1 MADLYAGAIGQD
13 RAVAQLR
20 AAAKA
25 PVHAYLFVGPPG
37 TGKQA
42 AAQAFAASLLCS
54 NGGCGE
60 CSACVRALDGV
71 HPDVVVVSREGAFIS
86 VPRAREITRLAARS
100 PLEGSRK
107 VLVLT
112 EFHLVDKAGPALLK
126 SIEEPPPGT
135 VFVILAEQVPEEL
148 VTIASRCCR
157 IDFGPLAAETLAAA
171 LEEDGVAAVAAAE
184 AAEAAGGRL
193 DRARLLA
200 SDPEFSARR
209 AVWRGAPDR
218 LDGSGF
224 VAAEVASELASAA
237 EAVLGPVRARQEA
250 ETTALKERARQYGER
265 ESVPKDVDERHRR
278 EQRRARTDELRS
290 GFAILAAAY
299 RDRLVAGGG
308 AECLAAVDAIGNAN
322 EALIRNPNESLL
334 LQALMVRLSG
344 AATAAAGAPSQRGG

>member
-1 MADLYAGAIGQD
+1 MADLYAGVVGQD
-13 RAVAQLR
+13 RAVAQLS

-25 PVHAYLFVGPPG
+25 PVHAYLLVGPPG

-42 AAQAFAASLLCS
+42 AARAFAAALLCPD
-54 NGGCGE
+54 GGCGE
-60 CSACVRALDGV
+60 CSACLRALDGV

-100 PLEGSRK
+100 PVEGSRK

-126 SIEEPPPGT
+126 TIEEPAPGT

-157 IDFGPLAAETLAAA
+157 IDFGPVAAETLAAA
-171 LEEDGVAAVAAAE
+171 LETEGVDPATAAE
-184 AAEAAGGRL
+184 VSEAAGGSL

-218 LDGSGF
+218 LDGSGA
-224 VAAEVASELASAA
+224 VAAEVASELAGAA
-237 EAVLGPVRARQEA
+237 EAVLGAVRFRQDA
-250 ETTALKERARQYGER
+250 EIAALKERARRYGER

-290 GFAILAAAY
+290 GFAILAATY

-308 AECLAAVDAIGNAN
+308 SECLAAIDAIGNAN

-334 LQALMVRLSG
+334 LQALMVRLSS
-344 AATAAAGAPSQRGG
+344 AATATAEGPSRRGG

>member
-1 MADLYAGAIGQD
+1 MADLYAGVIGQD

-25 PVHAYLFVGPPG
+25 PVHAYLLVGPAG

-42 AAQAFAASLLCS
+42 AARAFAASLMCPS
-54 NGGCGE
+54 GGCGE
-60 CSACVRALDGV
+60 CSACHRALDGV
-71 HPDVVVVSREGAFIS
+71 HPDVVVVRREGAFIS
-86 VPRAREITRLAARS
+86 VPRAREITQLAARS
-100 PLEGSRK
+100 PLEGSGK
-107 VLVLT
+107 VLILT

-126 SIEEPPPGT
+126 TIEEPPPGT

-157 IDFGPLAAETLAAA
+157 IDFGPIAAETLAAA
-171 LEEDGVAAVAAAE
+171 LKADGVDAAAAAE
-184 AAEAAGGRL
+184 AAEAAGGSL

-218 LDGSGF
+218 LDGSGS
-224 VAAEVASELASAA
+224 VAAEVASELAAAA

-250 ETTALKERARQYGER
+250 EIAALKERARQYGER
-265 ESVPKDVDERHRR
+265 ESIPKDVDERHRR

-290 GFAILAAAY
+290 GFAILAATY

-308 AECLAAVDAIGNAN
+308 SECLAAIDAIGSAN

-334 LQALMVRLSG
+334 LQALMVRLSS
-344 AATAAAGAPSQRGG
+344 ATAAAGAPSRRGG